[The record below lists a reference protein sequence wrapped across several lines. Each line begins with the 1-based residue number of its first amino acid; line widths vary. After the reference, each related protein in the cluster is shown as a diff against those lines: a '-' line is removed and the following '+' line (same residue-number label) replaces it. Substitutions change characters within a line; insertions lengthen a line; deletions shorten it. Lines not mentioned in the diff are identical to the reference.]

1 MGSTRSTGGTGGR
14 AAHRRRASGR
24 SKVIGAV
31 VAAAVVGG
39 AAFAFTGTAQA
50 AADGGTSL
58 VERSRDLGGAVYTR
72 TSSWDGGY
80 TGQYVVTNETDKTQ
94 SDWTLEFDLPAGTR
108 IGSLWNGDH
117 TVKGQHVTVKPPSWS
132 KQLAPGAS
140 VTVGFVT
147 SATGQAGDPAGCLIN
162 EVTCSAGGGATPR
175 PSGRP
180 TEQPKPTPTPPATA
194 KPTPTPTPTAS
205 TPTPPP
211 PPTPTPTPP
220 PAPGAGARFAPYVD
234 TSLHPA
240 YDLLD
245 TAAKTGVKEFT
256 LAFITSGGS
265 CAPLWGGVT
274 DLANDKVAARIGALR
289 AQGGDV
295 RVSFGGAAGH
305 ELALN
310 CATAGDLAT
319 AYGKVVDQYKLTK
332 VDFDVEGAALPDTA
346 ANTRRAQAI
355 AQLQKSHPGLDV
367 SFTLPVMPEGL
378 TQPGVDLL
386 ADARKNGVKIGAVN
400 IMAMDYGPAYSGDMG
415 QYAIQAATATQAQI
429 KGVLG
434 LSDAAAWKTV
444 AVTPMIGVNDVT
456 TEIFKVDDATQ
467 LVDFAKSKGLGWLS
481 MWSSTRDKQCA
492 AGAVNH
498 ADATCS
504 SILQQPLAFTKA
516 FAAYK

>member
-1 MGSTRSTGGTGGR
+1 MGTSS
-14 AAHRRRASGR
+14 HRRRTSGR
-24 SKVIGAV
+24 TKVVGAV
-31 VAAAVVGG
+31 VAAAVIGG
-39 AAFAFTGTAQA
+39 AAFALAGTAQA
-50 AADGGTSL
+50 AA
-58 VERSRDLGGAVYTR
+58 VGAAYTR
-72 TSSWDGGY
+72 TSSWTGGY
-80 TGQYVVTNETDKTQ
+80 TGQYVVTNETSSVQ
-94 SDWTLEFDLPAGTR
+94 SGGWTLEFDLPEGTT
-108 IGSLWNGDH
+108 IGSLWNGEH
-117 TVKGQHVTVKPPSWS
+117 TVSGRHVTVKPASWN
-132 KQLAPGAS
+132 KELAPGQS

-147 SATGQAGDPAGCLIN
+147 SAAGAAGDPTNCLIN
-162 EVTCSAGGGATPR
+162 KATCSVGGATPT

-180 TEQPKPTPTPPATA
+180 TGQPTATVAPTASATPTATATATPSRPATTA
-194 KPTPTPTPTAS
+194 PTPTPTA
-205 TPTPPP
+205 TATG
-211 PPTPTPTPP
+211 T
-220 PAPGAGARFAPYVD
+220 PGATAKYAPYVD
-234 TSLHPA
+234 TSLDPA
-240 YDLLD
+240 YDLLA
-245 TAAKTGVKEFT
+245 TADATGVKEFN

-274 DLANDKVAARIGALR
+274 DLADDKVASQIGALR
-289 AQGGDV
+289 AKGGDV

-310 CATAGDLAT
+310 CANSADLAA
-319 AYGKVVDQYKLTK
+319 AYGKVVDRYRLTK
-332 VDFDVEGAALPDTA
+332 VDFDIEGAALPDTA
-346 ANTRRAQAI
+346 ANTRRSQAI
-355 AQLQKSHPGLDV
+355 AQLQKSHPGLNV

-386 ADARKNGVKIGAVN
+386 ADAKRNGVRVDAVN

-415 QYAIQAATATQAQI
+415 QYAVQAATATQAQI

-434 LSDAAAWKTV
+434 LSDSAAWKTV

-467 LVDFAKSKGLGWLS
+467 LVDFAKSKGIGWLS

-492 AGAVNH
+492 GGAVNH